1 MVKTPF
7 LWIGVDG
14 DGESVNFI
22 DPDCRYES
30 NGEFVKAA
38 TEFGVSQSELVSVS
52 VCFMGVNHIVVEEN
66 HALFCSPKSSFLDVK
81 ADEEDGNGI
90 MSTSP
95 GGLPDTLRSDIYQY
109 FANRTSP
116 SGDRASR
123 RHRKKERER
132 LGRRKWEPEHFVK
145 IVNSAPTPSRPLQG
159 LWKGF
164 CDDMS
169 LDFYLV
175 AYDDNGGIAC
185 RRLGDASDPFSGYSP
200 VFWTS
205 NTTYIESPFSSSE
218 EYLYDSRTHLSPPAA
233 TNHIDGY
240 PLNGV
245 VRRILIIN
253 SSYAL
258 VIPGSPINPR
268 DVEGRIW
275 LYADGTFG
283 LGFLRNISITDLKHI
298 ALDGCL
304 LDTVESKCN

>member
-1 MVKTPF
+1 MN
-7 LWIGVDG
+7 GE
-14 DGESVNFI
+14 GESVNFL

-30 NGEFVKAA
+30 NGEFVRAA
-38 TEFGVSQSELVSVS
+38 TELGMSHSDTELVSVS
-52 VCFMGVNHIVVEEN
+52 VCFIGANHIVVEEN
-66 HALFCSPKSSFLDVK
+66 QALFYSTKSSFL
-81 ADEEDGNGI
+81 DEEDGNGI
-90 MSTSP
+90 GIESTSP
-95 GGLPDTLRSDIYQY
+95 GGLPDRLRSDIYQY

-123 RHRKKERER
+123 RQRKKERER

-145 IVNSAPTPSRPLQG
+145 IVDSAPTPSRPLQG

-175 AYDDNGGIAC
+175 AYDDIGGLAC
-185 RRLGDASDPFSGYSP
+185 RRLGDASDPFSGYTP

-205 NTTYIESPFSSSE
+205 NTTFIESPFPSSE
-218 EYLYDSRTHLSPPAA
+218 EYIYDSRTHLSPPAA
-233 TNHIDGY
+233 ANHIHGY
-240 PLNGV
+240 LPCMENGV
-245 VRRILIIN
+245 FRRILIIN

-275 LYADGTFG
+275 LYANGTFG
-283 LGFLRNISITDLKHI
+283 FGFLRNNFITDLKHI

-304 LDTVESKCN
+304 LDTVESSCN